1 MNKKLLSAILFGALA
16 ASTSTFVSCKD
27 YDDDIDRLQMQID
40 QNATTAAND
49 LASKIAALE
58 SQLST
63 LNAAKE
69 TLADQLAAAKAE
81 AATAAA
87 NALAA
92 AQTAQAAA
100 DAAKAG
106 GDAAA
111 AAAAKANELAQKGVD
126 GAAAAQN
133 TANAAANAA
142 ANAQTTADKA
152 NAAAAAAQKVAD
164 QAVAEITTAVAR
176 VATLETKVTNL
187 EGIANDLKV
196 ANVELN
202 SKVSDLQTQVA
213 AVKADTKANT
223 DAIAAANAQILAK
236 ATELST
242 QINKLSAD
250 LGARIDVI
258 DNTLNTIKSTY
269 ATKDELNTKAQE
281 LAAMDA
287 QLSSQIAANL
297 KFIETLQ
304 ATVKEL
310 ASKDAELAAKIE
322 SNYATLLDK
331 INAIT
336 VEQANMLK
344 SIEALQAASTE
355 LKTQYSSLASTKADL
370 TYVDNIN
377 NQLTTLINS
386 LQKTLNDLTASD
398 ASQAATINVLLQDVS
413 KLKEDMLNLQNKV
426 DANAAAADA
435 NLKAAVAELQ
445 AEIKAVAEAA
455 DKALQEEVAALEA
468 QIAENAAAIAD
479 IKEELATKASQD
491 EVDALTE
498 SLIMTQL
505 DVTNLID
512 GLRELKGQIA
522 AQDAELKSLIAD
534 AEKAAKDYA
543 YNLVLELTNTVSNN
557 IIGIENNAAA
567 IEGNADAIAANAKTI
582 EAILAAIEEL
592 KDLSNGPLAAFVT
605 GDELND
611 ELNALY
617 EGISNEL
624 DNYVA
629 IVDLKRL
636 YADRAEMNDSLNVL
650 KEAIAAHEEAY
661 EAKMAEV
668 DAEFATIKAELE
680 RLGLDY
686 AQMNVINNKVNAL
699 IENIQSIVFVPQYNG
714 VDVPVYGYVHN
725 DGSLNAEITDIKFR
739 LEPAT
744 AAAEVA
750 ALWGAEGS
758 KLTLALESSDALK
771 EATRAAYKHFEITG
785 VEADGAFLVVSAKNN
800 LTYANNDNEE
810 APIYPTTLVVGN
822 EWAVDTVNDETV
834 ALSKTSDYFNVELIT
849 LNEVLENNPAAITKL
864 LNDTTSTYKHIE
876 FTPAKEY
883 SNLEEVGT
891 ASVEIHYNYVGQ
903 EHALANMFSTFK
915 NGEFVL
921 PEVSK
926 DLVIVASEGDADY
939 FTVSETGV
947 AVKGL
952 ADGNP
957 DTLAIGK
964 SLVVTIADKLYGKT
978 GDNWNV
984 TYEVTYKITE
994 NVYKYDFDLG
1004 TLEIEWPDE
1013 NDTVAFT
1020 AADIT
1025 DVEGMAEYG
1034 LTAETLFGHIYN
1046 ELVVRTKLGNLW
1058 TERSENV
1065 TRIELVPGEDGK
1077 TIYMVGL
1084 SNKVESNYDDGDVT
1098 YAGELGLTI
1107 NHIATVNFKGAVSL
1121 TIPDPDKYLEKHT
1134 IWWTNEAGEE
1144 ADIELNVNYAYSDL
1158 AENYYYR
1165 IEMPTV
1171 YKNYDLY
1178 NGVDGIDYVWTLNNA
1193 ENIEGIEFDG
1203 DTLKITGP
1211 ITVNGE
1217 AADINDGSITF
1228 NLNVVTG
1235 ETVLATAKNQ
1245 QFRVT
1250 YPVDEFEGLE
1260 PMSLTADKLKDASEE
1275 AMKVIGKVTLTD
1287 NDGAVWVKD
1296 GQINPNVDPEL
1307 GYVATKAWGVENLK
1321 YEVVKVEIDATGED
1335 LTEFN
1340 LFSVDE
1346 VNGALIVNAPENITK
1361 TVNVTIKVSVDY
1373 TFEKNVGAEYV
1384 VTVLP
1389 MEK

>member
-81 AATAAA
+81 VATAAA

-202 SKVSDLQTQVA
+202 SKVADLQNQMA

-310 ASKDAELAAKIE
+310 AAKDAELATKIE
-322 SNYATLLDK
+322 SNYAALLDK

-344 SIEALQAASTE
+344 SIEALQAASAE

-435 NLKAAVAELQ
+435 NLKAAVSELQ

-468 QIAENAAAIAD
+468 QIAENAAAIAE
-479 IKEELATKASQD
+479 IKEELATKASQE

-498 SLIMTQL
+498 NLIMTQL

-543 YNLVLELTNTVSNN
+543 YNLVLELTKTVSNN

-567 IEGNADAIAANAKTI
+567 IEGNAAAIKANAETI

-617 EGISNEL
+617 KGISNEL

-629 IVDLKRL
+629 IDDLKRL
-636 YADRAEMNDSLNVL
+636 YADRGEMNDSLNIL

-661 EAKMAEV
+661 EAKMEEV
-668 DAEFATIKAELE
+668 DSEFATIKAELE

-714 VDVPVYGYVHN
+714 VDVPVYGYVHAR
-725 DGSLNAEITDIKFR
+725 GAVNAEVSIKFR

-744 AAAEVA
+744 AAAEVE
-750 ALWGAEGS
+750 ALWGTEGS
-758 KLTLALESSDALK
+758 KLSLDLESSDALK
-771 EATRAAYKHFEITG
+771 EVTRVNHDYFDIVSVKSE
-785 VEADGAFLVVSAKNN
+785 GAFLIVNANHN
-800 LTYANNDNEE
+800 LPAEG
-810 APIYPTTLVVGN
+810 IHPTTLVVGN
-822 EWAVDTVNDETV
+822 EWAVDTVNNETV
-834 ALSKTSDYFNVELIT
+834 ALSKTSDYFNVELIA
-849 LNEVLENNPAAITKL
+849 LNGDL
-864 LNDTTSTYKHIE
+864 
-876 FTPAKEY
+876 AKEY
-883 SNLEEVGT
+883 ITKQLADDSTSIYDGHIKFGSEKSALEEVGT
-891 ASVEIHYNYVGQ
+891 ASVEIYNNYFKRH
-903 EHALANMFSTFK
+903 ELAYLSSNYDCEK
-915 NGEFVL
+915 FVL
-921 PEVSK
+921 PTVSK
-926 DLVIVASEGDADY
+926 DLEIINVDDFKDNQY
-939 FTVSETGV
+939 FDVTAEGV

-952 ADGNP
+952 VENGVQLP
-957 DTLAIGK
+957 DTSAIGK
-964 SLVVTIADKLYGKT
+964 SITVKVADKLYDKDEQGQYNVVY
-978 GDNWNV
+978 DV
-984 TYEVTYKITE
+984 TYTIKE
-994 NVYKYDFDLG
+994 NVFEAAFNLG
-1004 TLEIEWPDE
+1004 TITIEWPNQ
-1013 NDTVAFT
+1013 NDTVKFT
-1020 AADIT
+1020 VDMIKNI
-1025 DVEGMAEYG
+1025 EGMPERLAEYG
-1034 LTAETLFGHIYN
+1034 LTAEALYKYMYDEIVDLKALGGH
-1046 ELVVRTKLGNLW
+1046 LW
-1058 TERSENV
+1058 TELPGDVNDPGETNR
-1065 TRIELVPGEDGK
+1065 TRIELVPMDGE
-1077 TIYMVGL
+1077 IYMVGL
-1084 SNKVESNYDDGDVT
+1084 SNIGVSNYNDGDVA
-1098 YAGELGLTI
+1098 YEGELNFTI
-1107 NHIATVNFKGAVSL
+1107 PHVANVTFKGAVQL
-1121 TIPDPDKYLEKHT
+1121 TIPASDAYLKK
-1134 IWWTNEAGEE
+1134 IAYYWKGDD
-1144 ADIELNVNYAYSDL
+1144 DIKLNVDYALSDL
-1158 AENYYYR
+1158 TGEYTYTVQMPTAYENY
-1165 IEMPTV
+1165 T
-1171 YKNYDLY
+1171 KY
-1178 NGVDGIDYVWTLNNA
+1178 NGVNGIDYVWTLNNA

-1217 AADINDGSITF
+1217 PADINDGSITF
-1228 NLNVVTG
+1228 NLNVVTAQ
-1235 ETVLATAKNQ
+1235 TVLATAENQ
-1245 QFRVT
+1245 QFIVN
-1250 YPVDEFEGLE
+1250 YPVEKFETPKDVELSAD
-1260 PMSLTADKLKDASEE
+1260 SLKVGSAA
-1275 AMKVIGKVTLTD
+1275 AMDVIGNVTLTD
-1287 NDGAVWVKD
+1287 DDKHIWVENGEIVSNDATTSWV
-1296 GQINPNVDPEL
+1296 
-1307 GYVATKAWGVENLK
+1307 VENLNF
-1321 YEVVKVEIDATGED
+1321 EVVKVYCPSVGADYTNVRDENDKPLFEVID
-1335 LTEFN
+1335 
-1340 LFSVDE
+1340 
-1346 VNGALIVNAPENITK
+1346 GALVVVDPARITK
-1361 TVNVTIKVSVDY
+1361 TVEVTVKVSVDY
-1373 TFEKNVGAEYV
+1373 KYEKELSAEYTV
-1384 VTVLP
+1384 VVLP
-1389 MEK
+1389 EN

>member
-142 ANAQTTADKA
+142 ANAQNTADKA

-202 SKVSDLQTQVA
+202 SKVSDLQTQMA

-310 ASKDAELAAKIE
+310 AAKDAELAAKIE
-322 SNYATLLDK
+322 SNYAALLDK

-344 SIEALQAASTE
+344 SIEALQAASAE

-435 NLKAAVAELQ
+435 NLKAAVSELQ

-455 DKALQEEVAALEA
+455 DKALQEEVAAIEA
-468 QIAENAAAIAD
+468 QIAENAAAIAE
-479 IKEELATKASQD
+479 IKEELATKASQE

-543 YNLVLELTNTVSNN
+543 YNLVLELTKTVSNN

-567 IEGNADAIAANAKTI
+567 IEGNAAAIKANAETI

-636 YADRAEMNDSLNVL
+636 YADRGEMNDSLNLL

-668 DAEFATIKAELE
+668 DSEFATIKAELE

-714 VDVPVYGYVHN
+714 VDVPVYGYVHA

-750 ALWGAEGS
+750 ALWGTEGS
-758 KLTLALESSDALK
+758 KLTLALECSDALK
-771 EATRAAYKHFEITG
+771 EATRAVYTHFEVTG
-785 VEADGAFLVVSAKNN
+785 VKADGAFLVVSAKNN
-800 LTYANNDNEE
+800 LTYANNEE

-822 EWAVDTVNDETV
+822 EWAVDTVNNETV

-849 LNEVLENNPAAITKL
+849 LNEVLEGTPDAITKQ

-876 FTPAKEY
+876 FIAGKE

-915 NGEFVL
+915 NGDFVL

-926 DLVIVASEGDADY
+926 DLVIVSSEGDADY
-939 FTVSETGV
+939 FAVSETGV

-964 SLVVTIADKLYGKT
+964 SLVVTIADKLYGKDEQ
-978 GDNWNV
+978 GVWNV
-984 TYEVTYKITE
+984 TYEITYKITE
-994 NVYKYDFDLG
+994 NVYKYNFDLG
-1004 TLEIEWPDE
+1004 VLEIEWPDE
-1013 NDTVAFT
+1013 NDTIAFT

-1058 TERSENV
+1058 TESSENN
-1065 TRIELVPGEDGK
+1065 TQIELVPGEDGK

-1084 SNKVESNYDDGDVT
+1084 SDKAESNYDDGDKT

-1107 NHIATVNFKGAVSL
+1107 NHIATINFKGAVSL
-1121 TIPDPDKYLEKHT
+1121 DIPDPAKYLEKHT
-1134 IWWTNEAGEE
+1134 IWWTGTD
-1144 ADIELNVNYAYSDL
+1144 DIQLNVNYAYSDL

-1193 ENIEGIEFDG
+1193 KNIEGIEFDG

-1211 ITVNGE
+1211 ITVNGK

-1235 ETVLATAKNQ
+1235 ETVLATAKDQ
-1245 QFRVT
+1245 QFKVT

-1321 YEVVKVEIDATGED
+1321 YEVVKVEIAATGED